1 MLNISLVTTNR
12 SDFGILKNLC
22 IKLQNNRKIN
32 FNLIVTGSHF
42 DKKLGCSF
50 KEIKSSKLKIS
61 RKIKIN
67 IDTDNQINILK
78 YISETIK
85 KFSSYLNKNHIDF
98 IIILGD
104 RFETFAIAQSAYVLS
119 IPIMH
124 IHGGELTYDV
134 LDEGFRHSI
143 TKLSSYHFVSTENYR
158 KRVIQLGEN
167 PNTVFNVGSLGVE
180 NIKLTKFYKKSIL
193 EKLLKLKFLKNN
205 ILVAYHP
212 ETKNR
217 LESIKNFKIL
227 VESIRPL
234 NDTLIIFTYPN
245 NEPGYKKIISI
256 IDKSQK
262 FFTNSAVFK
271 NLGQIYFFNLL
282 KNVDCIVGNSSS
294 GIIEAPS
301 LNTYTLNIGDRQ
313 NGRIRA
319 KSVIDSKA
327 NKNDIKEKIDYI
339 LKNSKKKINKNIRNP
354 YEKNK
359 TSEVIIKKILKLK
372 TKPKKIFYDL

>member
-42 DKKLGCSF
+42 DKKLGSSF

-85 KFSSYLNKNHIDF
+85 KFSLYLNKNHIDF

-119 IPIMH
+119 IPIIH

-180 NIKLTKFYKKSIL
+180 NIKLTKFYKKSKL

-227 VESIRPL
+227 VESIKSL

-256 IDKSQK
+256 IDKSHK
-262 FFTNSAVFK
+262 FFTNSVVFK

-327 NKNDIKEKIDYI
+327 NKNDIKEKINYI
-339 LKNSKKKINKNIRNP
+339 LKNSKNKINKNISNP